1 MFPCLRRLSKSC
13 NAEPFHREATTEGAK
28 EKKSHTCLQSDWT
41 DKVDSILPSTSQ
53 QQTRPTDMYAV
64 HGLMALQTKP
74 RQPDWQRN
82 PETLAGP
89 SLRSHSIQEPIVLQF
104 FVSQHAKRNGF
115 SRLSQ
120 SKLRG
125 DQTLRPR
132 GSELPL
138 NRQPS
143 TLRPSLVRPRSIA
156 NPPHD
161 GAGG

>member
-1 MFPCLRRLSKSC
+1 MFPCLRRLFGRRAIASRS
-13 NAEPFHREATTEGAK
+13 NHGRAK
-28 EKKSHTCLQSDWT
+28 EKIAPSSAVRRKPIPRPNSKLVLRTCAHY
-41 DKVDSILPSTSQ
+41 
-53 QQTRPTDMYAV
+53 M
-64 HGLMALQTKP
+64 MLQTKP
-74 RQPDWQRN
+74 RQPDSQRN

-120 SKLRG
+120 SMLRG

-138 NRQPS
+138 NRHPS
-143 TLRPSLVRPRSIA
+143 TLRPSPTTAMVHRDLSPRWSWWMA
-156 NPPHD
+156 R
-161 GAGG
+161 